1 MSFIKKY
8 KMQII
13 YTVITLL
20 AGGLSALLSGSFD
33 IYSTMKQP
41 PLAPPAIVFP
51 IMWTV
56 LYILMVFPQVLL
68 QTRTILTGLLD

>member
-41 PLAPPAIVFP
+41 PLAPPCDSVSDN
-51 IMWTV
+51 V
-56 LYILMVFPQVLL
+56 DRSLYTYGYFRRYCCRLA
-68 QTRTILTGLLD
+68 RS